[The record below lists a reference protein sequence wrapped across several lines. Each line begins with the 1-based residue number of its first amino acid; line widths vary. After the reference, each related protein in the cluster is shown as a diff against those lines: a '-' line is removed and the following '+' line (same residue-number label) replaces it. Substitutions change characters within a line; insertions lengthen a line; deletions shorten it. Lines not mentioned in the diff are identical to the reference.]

1 MSLHQPRNLA
11 HQENNSSSSA
21 WRLLENVGIGF
32 GIENGLELMTRKVPH
47 NVQKLEKNS
56 AINFAQILK
65 VLVMHFSKICS
76 RLYTYTMQ
84 ALFLQLCDSESE
96 PSILVCCSTA
106 RMQSDHTTS
115 LFKIALFYQS
125 FFHSASSE
133 DGTRSSSRGRHLSR
147 MNRRRSSPPI
157 RSPTS
162 HCCSCLWSR
171 CRCWWWAGTNAH
183 SFATS
188 QQNDHHRGPR
198 ILAYEVHQDC
208 QMFWK
213 KEQHAIIHFS
223 LSNSLHCFLLHLLVK
238 IKKLFNAG
246 IINLII

>member
-1 MSLHQPRNLA
+1 
-11 HQENNSSSSA
+11 
-21 WRLLENVGIGF
+21 
-32 GIENGLELMTRKVPH
+32 MTRKVPH

-65 VLVMHFSKICS
+65 VLLMHFSKICS

-84 ALFLQLCDSESE
+84 ALFLQFCDSESA
-96 PSILVCCSTA
+96 PSILISYSTA
-106 RMQSDHTTS
+106 RMQYLTIPLPLKLH
-115 LFKIALFYQS
+115 FFYQS
-125 FFHSASSE
+125 LVYSASSE

-223 LSNSLHCFLLHLLVK
+223 LSNSW
-238 IKKLFNAG
+238 
-246 IINLII
+246 